1 MTPQNEDSASLKST
15 LSILDTLYFLSIN
28 LPTYTFLIFF
38 HEAMSSKNS
47 KARLK
52 AKEDR
57 RSSYPLCLVCEYDH
71 DYEEES
77 IHQLYEKFQKGALH
91 FEELDN
97 EVRVK
102 ANQQKVKVLD
112 ALWKMDL
119 QSRQRIADE
128 IRKKNDE
135 EIRSQGNY
143 LLIIYY
149 IN

>member
-1 MTPQNEDSASLKST
+1 
-15 LSILDTLYFLSIN
+15 
-28 LPTYTFLIFF
+28 
-38 HEAMSSKNS
+38 MSSKNS

-77 IHQLYEKFQKGALH
+77 VHQLYEKFQKGALH

-97 EVRVK
+97 E
-102 ANQQKVKVLD
+102 KVKVLD
-112 ALWKMDL
+112 TLWKMDL

-135 EIRSQGNY
+135 EIRSQGTTV
-143 LLIIYY
+143 L
-149 IN
+149 

>member
-1 MTPQNEDSASLKST
+1 MT
-15 LSILDTLYFLSIN
+15 
-28 LPTYTFLIFF
+28 
-38 HEAMSSKNS
+38 SKNS

-52 AKEDR
+52 AKEER

-77 IHQLYEKFQKGALH
+77 IHQLYEKFQRGALH

-97 EVRVK
+97 EVRMK
-102 ANQQKVKVLD
+102 ANHQKSKVLD

-128 IRKKNDE
+128 IRRKNDE
-135 EIRSQGNY
+135 EIRSQGKKHRAKIGFNHRILIKITRICQLDVPN
-143 LLIIYY
+143 LLK
-149 IN
+149 NATTNFL